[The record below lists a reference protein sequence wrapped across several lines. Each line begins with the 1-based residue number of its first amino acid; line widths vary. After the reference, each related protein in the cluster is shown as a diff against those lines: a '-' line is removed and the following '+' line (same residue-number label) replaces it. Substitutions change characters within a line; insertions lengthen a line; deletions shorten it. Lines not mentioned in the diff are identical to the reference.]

1 RLHVELAAVQADR
14 RTQQLLQDG
23 DDLRFAHQR
32 LEEGIALEDHRL
44 QPPHPRQRRGVGGF
58 EIVELVVFGHAAR
71 LGDDAVGKRAQ
82 LGKLLALDQARDHQI
97 AVAPVIVDLLLGQ
110 HAESIARGAAFTDN
124 HAMAIRALFPTLLYH
139 STLAKTAV
147 ARFNR
152 TLLDEC
158 QALAA
163 SDAAGQRWSA
173 KHYLGGYT
181 SYGSLD

>member
-1 RLHVELAAVQADR
+1 M
-14 RTQQLLQDG
+14 
-23 DDLRFAHQR
+23 
-32 LEEGIALEDHRL
+32 EEGIALENRGL
-44 QPPHPRQRRGVGGF
+44 QPPHPRQRGRVAGL
-58 EIVELVVFGHAAR
+58 EIVQFVVLGDAAC
-71 LGDDAVGKRAQ
+71 LGDDAVGERAQ
-82 LGKLLALDQARDHQI
+82 LGELLALDQARDHQV

-163 SDAAGQRWSA
+163 SDAAGQRWS
-173 KHYLGGYT
+173 
-181 SYGSLD
+181 